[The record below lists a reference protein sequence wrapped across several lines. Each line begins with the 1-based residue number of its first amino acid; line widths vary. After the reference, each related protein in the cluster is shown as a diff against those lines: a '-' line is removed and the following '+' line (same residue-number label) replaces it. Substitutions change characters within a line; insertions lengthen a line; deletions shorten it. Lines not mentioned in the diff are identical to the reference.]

1 MSLNQQV
8 LQSLR
13 KLEILLE
20 REFEALKSQ
29 DLDSFDL
36 IQQQKAP
43 ILRFFSDSA
52 FLAAGASSPSGA
64 SAPTPASP
72 SDSAQDNTS
81 PLTPELT
88 ELARQCQT
96 LHRRN
101 EIFINRKLEAVRGA
115 LQALQSPAHGRDVE
129 VYDRLGKLGGSQS
142 YRRPLER

>member
-20 REFEALKSQ
+20 MEFEALKSQ
-29 DLDSFDL
+29 DLDSFDQ

-52 FLAAGASSPSGA
+52 FLAAGASGTSGA

-72 SDSAQDNTS
+72 SDSAQDNAN
-81 PLTPELT
+81 PLTPEFT
-88 ELARQCQT
+88 
-96 LHRRN
+96 
-101 EIFINRKLEAVRGA
+101 
-115 LQALQSPAHGRDVE
+115 
-129 VYDRLGKLGGSQS
+129 
-142 YRRPLER
+142 